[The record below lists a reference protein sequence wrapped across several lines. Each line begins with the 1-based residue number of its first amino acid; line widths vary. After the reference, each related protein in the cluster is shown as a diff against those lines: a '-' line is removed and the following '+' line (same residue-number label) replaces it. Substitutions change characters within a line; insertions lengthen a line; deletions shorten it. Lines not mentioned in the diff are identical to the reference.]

1 VPWTCAGRET
11 ATDRVATAAL
21 RIAPDRAKLAADGED
36 IAMIAVP
43 VVDAQGRIVPTAST
57 QVAFTLAGPG

>member
-1 VPWTCAGRET
+1 
-11 ATDRVATAAL
+11 
-21 RIAPDRAKLAADGED
+21 
-36 IAMIAVP
+36 MIAVP